1 MIEDAEKQRV
11 TLPASLLAVI
21 KSITSDEDLMPGHRL
36 SGVLLMVWGYA
47 WYERQESVDP
57 TAVALPSAQWREIC
71 GYLTSGV
78 DLDPL
83 AGVNLGLS
91 WMNSG
96 PSAYED

>member
-1 MIEDAEKQRV
+1 MTEQQRV
-11 TLPASLLAVI
+11 TLPVGLMAAI
-21 KSITSDEDLMPGHRL
+21 KTITSDEELLPGYRL
-36 SGVLLMVWGYA
+36 SGVMMIVFGFA

-71 GYLTSGV
+71 GLLGSGV
-78 DLDPL
+78 ALDPI